1 MEFRQSSKFT
11 KELKRLK
18 KKYKSL
24 DQDLQKLKKVLVKF
38 PTGLKSRNWAVLRK
52 IKQVTII
59 KTRLSCAYLKKK
71 SLRVVYAYHENTM
84 EIELI
89 EFLELYGKNEKDR
102 EDKRVIEEYLK
113 KVINQ

>member
-1 MEFRQSSKFT
+1 MEFRQGLKFT

-52 IKQVTII
+52 IKQVMII
-59 KTRLSCAYLKKK
+59 KTRLSCAYLKRK
-71 SLRVVYAYHENTM
+71 SLRVVYAYNEM
-84 EIELI
+84 DIESKCI
-89 EFLELYGKNEKDR
+89 DFLELYCKNDR
-102 EDKRVIEEYLK
+102 ECEDKENIKNYLK
-113 KVINQ
+113 NVK